1 MNPST
6 TLPLPAS
13 LKQVIRPTDK
23 DAMYVA
29 IDPKQTYPWTPQL
42 PLRELYGFATR
53 RQCNDLVEYLVLLTF
68 DNDIRPELHIADT
81 GENHV
86 YPPFCRLK
94 YFNAGGDDD
103 PRIYTITGTFP
114 TPDGILQT
122 IIDVGSFI
130 QINGL
135 MNTPNALRIQM
146 VEKLGGVFPEW
157 RYE

>member
-1 MNPST
+1 MQGSI
-6 TLPLPAS
+6 PLPAS
-13 LKQVIRPTDK
+13 LKQVITPTDK

-29 IDPKQTYPWTPQL
+29 IDPNQKYPWSPML
-42 PLRELYGFATR
+42 PLRELHGFATK
-53 RQCNDLVEYLVLLTF
+53 RQCNDLIEYLVLLTF
-68 DNDIRPELHIADT
+68 DNDQRPDLQTTDT

-86 YPPFCRLK
+86 YAPYCRLK
-94 YFNAGGDDD
+94 YFNAGADED

-114 TPDGILQT
+114 TPDGPMQT

-135 MNTPNALRIQM
+135 INMPDATRIQM

-157 RYE
+157 RND

>member
-1 MNPST
+1 
-6 TLPLPAS
+6 

-29 IDPKQTYPWTPQL
+29 IDPGQKYPWTPQL
-42 PLRELYGFATR
+42 PIREMLGFATKV
-53 RQCNDLVEYLVLLTF
+53 QCNDLIEYLVLLTF
-68 DNDIRPELHIADT
+68 DNALRPDLVITDT
-81 GENHV
+81 GLNHV
-86 YPPFCRLK
+86 YAPFCRLQ
-94 YFNAGGDDD
+94 YFNAGGDED

-114 TPDGILQT
+114 TPDGMLQT

-135 MNTPNALRIQM
+135 TNMPDATRIQM

-157 RYE
+157 RND